1 LNTVIVSCSSCS
13 KKNRIPATKQHLHPK
28 CGHCKNPL
36 DMANQAVP
44 VELGDQGFH
53 DFVKQSSLPV
63 MVDFFSPTCG
73 PCQTMMPIVDAM
85 ARELINKCIIAKV
98 DTSTNQQIASF
109 FNIRGVP
116 NFMFFKNGNLV
127 DQVSGAV
134 SRDVLDQKLHS
145 LT

>member
-1 LNTVIVSCSSCS
+1 MNTVIVSCSSCS
-13 KKNRIPATKQHLHPK
+13 KKNRIPANKQHLHPK
-28 CGHCKNPL
+28 CGHCKNPI

-73 PCQTMMPIVDAM
+73 PCQTMMPIVDSM
-85 ARELINKCIIAKV
+85 ARDLINKYIIAKV
-98 DTSTNQQIASF
+98 NTSTNQQIATF

-116 NFMFFKNGNLV
+116 SFMFFKNGNLV

-134 SRDVLDQKLHS
+134 SRDVLDQKLQS

>member
-1 LNTVIVSCSSCS
+1 
-13 KKNRIPATKQHLHPK
+13 
-28 CGHCKNPL
+28 
-36 DMANQAVP
+36 MANQAVP

-98 DTSTNQQIASF
+98 DTSSNQQIASF

-116 NFMFFKNGNLV
+116 SFMFFKDGNLV

-134 SRDVLDQKLHS
+134 SRDVLDQKLQS